1 MRVPAAVRVVPILI
15 SVAALAAPVVV
26 LHAQGTAADYA
37 RSAQLNERFQGLALD
52 VADHATWIGRTD
64 RFWYRR
70 TVKGGYEFMVVD
82 AATQQKRPAFD
93 HIKLAAAMSAAASG
107 AYTATT
113 LPFTDFTFNGDESAI
128 DFVAGA
134 SRWQCAL
141 TAYTCS
147 RTGPAFSANG
157 RGGRGGPYAPPAPI
171 VPDTSSGEVAPFE
184 GPWVSDDGLSDE
196 VYAQREAQQQ
206 QQRGQA
212 AEAPD
217 TRRSPDGQWD
227 AYIENYN
234 LYVRPAQGPAES
246 APLAIGPATAAAGRG
261 GRGNAPLPAGT
272 ALTYD
277 GSEGGAYT
285 LRSIVWSPD
294 SKSIAIYRVTPGY
307 RRIVRYVSSSP
318 SDQLQPEYMERVYP
332 KPGDVLETEE
342 PVVVHV
348 AEKRVIHVDHA
359 LFPNAYS
366 MTGFVWRKDNRAFT
380 FEYNQRGH
388 QAYRVIEVD
397 NATGAPRTVVDEE
410 SKTFYTYSP
419 ASTNLADHGEHF
431 RYDVDDGREVIW
443 MSERDGWS
451 HLYLYDG
458 TTGRVKNQITKGDW
472 VVRSVEHVDEAK
484 RQVYFTA
491 GGVNAD
497 QDPYFLHY
505 YRINFDGT
513 GLVSYTKANGNH
525 AVVFSPDSSY
535 YLDTYSRVDLAPV
548 LELHRTSDQ
557 QTVMNVEHGDLA
569 ALTAAGWRAPEVFV
583 AKGRDGKTDI
593 WGVIFKPTNFDAK
606 KKYPVIENIYA
617 GPQGSFVPKTFAVN
631 NAMRN
636 LAELGFIVVQM
647 DGMGTNNRSK
657 AFHDVA
663 WQDLG
668 DAGFPDRIAW
678 HKAVAAKYP
687 WYDITRVG
695 IYGTSAGGQNSLG
708 GMLFHPEFYKAA
720 VSAAGC
726 HDNRMDKI
734 WWNEQWMGWPIG
746 PQYAASSNV
755 DNAYRLQGN
764 LMLIVGELDTNVD
777 PSSTMQVVNALIKAN
792 KTFDLLVVPGAD
804 HTDGG
809 PYGQTKRND
818 FFVHHLLGVEPP
830 QRNGAITVQAGRA
843 SGGEARINE
852 HSLTGRHG
860 QTAFHRTDGR
870 PCRGRRARRVT
881 RRRRAPRAATGDA
894 GIRAANPRHGSTDHR
909 R

>member
-1 MRVPAAVRVVPILI
+1 MRVFAARDAALRVTFAAVLCIATVP
-15 SVAALAAPVVV
+15 VAAL
-26 LHAQGTAADYA
+26 AQGTAADYA
-37 RSAQLNERFQGLALD
+37 RAEQLNTRFQGLAVD
-52 VADHATWIGRTD
+52 VPDRATWIGKTN

-70 TVKGGYEFMVVD
+70 TVKGGYEFMLVD
-82 AATQQKRPAFD
+82 AATKEKRPAFD
-93 HIKLAAAMSAAASG
+93 HAKLAAAMSAAAGG

-113 LPFTDFTFNGDESAI
+113 LPFTDFTFNDDESAI
-128 DFVAGA
+128 DFVAGT
-134 SRWQCAL
+134 SRWHCVLAAGTCAR
-141 TAYTCS
+141 S
-147 RTGPAFSANG
+147 GPAFTPGANG
-157 RGGRGGPYAPPAPI
+157 RGGGRGRGGPYTAPAPI
-171 VPDTSSGEVAPFE
+171 VADTSTGDAVPFE
-184 GPWVSDDGLSDE
+184 GPWDSDDALADGI
-196 VYAQREAQQQ
+196 AQQQ
-206 QQRGQA
+206 QQRAQA
-212 AEAPD
+212 VD
-217 TRRSPDGQWD
+217 DSTRRSPDGQWD
-227 AYIENYN
+227 AYIDNYN
-234 LYVRPAQGPAES
+234 LYVRPASTQSRETAPA
-246 APLAIGPATAAAGRG
+246 AIGPATVGGGRG
-261 GRGNAPLPAGT
+261 GRGNAAPAGT
-272 ALTYD
+272 QLTYD
-277 GSEGGAYT
+277 GSEGGAYA

-294 SKSIAIYRVTPGY
+294 SRTIALSRVTPGY

-318 SDQLQPEYMERVYP
+318 NDQLQPEYMEREYE
-332 KPGDVLETEE
+332 KPGDVLETRE
-342 PVVVHV
+342 PVIVHV
-348 AEKRVIHVDHA
+348 AAKHVIHVDHS
-359 LFPNAYS
+359 LFSNAYQMS
-366 MTGFVWRKDNRAFT
+366 GFVWRKDSHAFS

-388 QAYRVIEVD
+388 QVYRVIEVD
-397 NATGAPRTVVDEE
+397 NNSGAPRAVISEE
-410 SKTFYTYSP
+410 PKTFFNYRTATSSISD
-419 ASTNLADHGEHF
+419 AGKKF
-431 RYDVDDGREVIW
+431 RYDVADGREVIW
-443 MSERDGWS
+443 MSERDGWN

-458 TTGRVKNQITKGDW
+458 ATGQVKNQITKGNW

-484 RQVYFTA
+484 RQIYFTA
-491 GGVNAD
+491 GGMNAD

-513 GLVSYTKANGNH
+513 GLVAYTKANGNH
-525 AVVFSPDSSY
+525 AIEFSPDSSY
-535 YLDTYSRVDLAPV
+535 YLDTYSRVDMAPV
-548 LELHRTSDQ
+548 LEVHRTADQ
-557 QTVMNVEHGDLA
+557 QTVMEVERGDLS

-647 DGMGTNNRSK
+647 DGMGTSNRSK

-663 WQDLG
+663 WQNLG

-755 DNAYRLQGN
+755 DNASKLQGN

-792 KTFDLLVVPGAD
+792 KTFDLLVIPGAD

-830 QRNGAITVQAGRA
+830 QRNASVTVQAGRA
-843 SGGEARINE
+843 SGRN
-852 HSLTGRHG
+852 
-860 QTAFHRTDGR
+860 
-870 PCRGRRARRVT
+870 
-881 RRRRAPRAATGDA
+881 
-894 GIRAANPRHGSTDHR
+894 
-909 R
+909 